1 MPGTLHVRD
10 LGAEPLLARRL
21 LLFPLLPFL
30 FLLFLLRRLRLR
42 LLLLRR
48 RRWFLRCRRRC
59 ALRRM
64 LDRWRRLRMLN
75 RLIPVRLSRSR
86 TVCFRPIARFCW
98 LRTIIWLIHCW
109 TIVRLCRRRRVRRWG
124 WTIRLRR
131 IRRSGPLVR
140 SRLIAR
146 PIQRLICRRCGLPRT
161 RCVWRVTGSAHA
173 RRGRFPWRRL
183 LHHWPRCCGIG
194 RAQGLHLAL
203 G

>member
-1 MPGTLHVRD
+1 DD
-10 LGAEPLLARRL
+10 LEVEPLLARRL

-48 RRWFLRCRRRC
+48 RRRFLRCRRRR
-59 ALRRM
+59 ALLRT
-64 LDRWRRLRMLN
+64 LDRWRLRMLN

-146 PIQRLICRRCGLPRT
+146 PIHRLIRGRCGLPRT

-183 LHHWPRCCGIG
+183 LHHWPRCRGIG
-194 RAQGLHLAL
+194 RAQGLHLAF